1 MSRPDPVYLDY
12 NATAPIRPEAYD
24 AVVCALRL
32 GANPSSVHAGGRM
45 ARAAVET
52 ARGEVARL
60 IGARDDQVVF
70 TSGGTEANRMAVEG
84 AVAAGCRRPI
94 VLATEH
100 DSTMRAATGSG
111 HWVEAWPVSSQGL
124 ADLDWLRG
132 RLARWDKTEGAPF
145 VAVSLANSETGV
157 IQPVAEI
164 AAIVHEAGGALHV
177 DAVQAAGKIA
187 VDIEALG
194 ADTLSLSGHKLG
206 APQGVGALVIGP
218 RVRLSPRIPMAGG
231 QERGL
236 RTGTENV
243 SGIAGMGAAATAAL
257 KDIAWFETPAAPA
270 PHHDDRLL
278 TSSPLRHPEEPRSG
292 ISKDAPQAAWRDAAA
307 ERLKA
312 EGAVI
317 AGEGAPRLPGVLS
330 ALTAGFPSELQVMM
344 LDLEG
349 VMVSAGSACSSGKV
363 THSAVLAAMGYG
375 GEAWSALT
383 ADPDARRKLGLAAEA
398 VRASGGWATTE
409 ADWIRFADAWT
420 EAHRRHARRR
430 QVA

>member
-45 ARAAVET
+45 ARAAAET

-60 IGARDDQVVF
+60 IGARDEQVVF

-124 ADLDWLRG
+124 ADLDWLRD

-157 IQPVAEI
+157 IQPAAEI

-177 DAVQAAGKIA
+177 DAVQAAGRIA

-257 KDIAWFETPAAPA
+257 RDLGAVDQTP
-270 PHHDDRLL
+270 
-278 TSSPLRHPEEPRSG
+278 
-292 ISKDAPQAAWRDAAA
+292 WRDAAA

-383 ADPDARRKLGLAAEA
+383 ADLDARRKLGLAAEA